1 MKQFQRTAIAV
12 GAAQFVLM
20 ASGAMF
26 AHSAFADDTTK
37 KDDKS
42 ETNTVVVVGQRAAL
56 ESAAMRKKNA
66 DEVVDSIVADD
77 IGKLPDKSVTEVLQ
91 RVVGVTID
99 RTLNRIDPQQGV
111 GDGINHFAAEGTGV
125 SIRGLSY
132 VRSGLNGRDSFSAN
146 GGRSLSFED
155 VPPELMAGVDVY
167 KNPSAEQIEGGISGI
182 VDLRTHLPFDFK
194 GFKAGVSG
202 DVSRQQLRGKNAP
215 SLSGMVSNRW
225 NTDYGQVGVLLD
237 VARSRYNARSD
248 GLNISPYVPRTD
260 AVTGDTSGAKRW
272 ITNGGS
278 WTRNDF
284 ERERTGLYGALQWK
298 KDKLSSALTYFRSD
312 YDMHTTESALFMAG
326 NPATIQI
333 DPGATFGANGALLQ
347 GTIRAP
353 QDQGVGLGT
362 DARSAGRKAKTTDI
376 SWNAQWRATDQW
388 TFSTDLQHVGSTSN
402 GYDNTVGTG
411 GFMPKETMDL
421 RGSMPSL
428 TFDDA
433 DRAALVDPK
442 NYYWSFAQEHRDAAV
457 AQQNV
462 ARVDAKFIFDSNV
475 LNDLRFG
482 VRFTN
487 RNADTRSTHGSEWA
501 AITQTWQAGDQSW
514 QPLTSLAYLSDP
526 RFAGPT
532 TTLSYPNFFGGKAP
546 TPPTIIVPQMS
557 TTSPNGD
564 APPAAFAQLHAF
576 PIPLCRNA
584 CTADSLW
591 KPAPYGDKQG
601 LNQQHEKTRAA
612 YAQLRFGVDT
622 WRYPVDGNVGVRVVR
637 TDMTA
642 HGFLLLSPLSA
653 TDITKFSGVPQFA
666 AMSDARAFNNQ
677 YNNVLPSLNLRLKAS
692 DELQFRAALSKGIAR
707 PDFYQLQTYTQLSE
721 GIVSHTDP
729 ATKKEILDGVKFTGS
744 GRGNPMLTPT
754 RSNNLD
760 LTAEYY
766 FGHGGS
772 LTLAVFNKN
781 LKDIVIG
788 RTSSYRVNDTA
799 GQPHDFL
806 VTGPA
811 NDADGRAR
819 GAEIGYQQY
828 FDKLPGLLSGLGV
841 SANYTYID
849 SRLSLRE
856 KPTSLWCTPKDT
868 AEANLNRDMG
878 GCDTDGR
885 LQNYGQPPMTGM
897 SKNAFNLAVLY
908 DKGPV
913 SARLAYTW
921 RSKYLQAINA
931 YGTADGSG
939 IDGNPDSPNFGKA
952 YSVNYALPTWGG
964 AYGQLDGS
972 FQYKFNDNVT
982 VSVQASNLTNSL
994 YKTYMQ
1000 QGIGMMERGAF
1011 YTGRSYSVRM
1021 GYTF

>member
-1 MKQFQRTAIAV
+1 M

-26 AHSAFADDTTK
+26 AQSAMADDTAR
-37 KDDKS
+37 KDEKS
-42 ETNTVVVVGQRAAL
+42 DTATVVVVGQRAAL
-56 ESAAMRKKNA
+56 ESAAARKRNA

-125 SIRGLSY
+125 SVRGLSY

-194 GFKAGVSG
+194 GFKAQVSG
-202 DVSRQQLRGKNAP
+202 EVARQQLRGKKAP

-225 NTDYGQVGVLLD
+225 NTDYGQFGALLD
-237 VARSRYNARSD
+237 VARSRFDMRSD
-248 GLNISPYVPRTD
+248 GLNISPYVARTD
-260 AVTGDTSGAKRW
+260 AVTGDTSGTKRW

-298 KDKLSSALTYFRSD
+298 KDNLSSALTYFRSK
-312 YDMHTTESALFMAG
+312 YDMHTTESALFMSS
-326 NPATIQI
+326 NPATIML
-333 DPGATFGANGALLQ
+333 DPGATFDTNGALLQ

-353 QDQGVGLGT
+353 QDQGVSMGT
-362 DARSAGRKAKTTDI
+362 DARSAGRKADTTDI

-388 TFSTDLQHVGSTSN
+388 TFSTDLQRVRSTSN
-402 GYDNTVGTG
+402 GYDNTVGLG
-411 GFMPKETMDL
+411 GFVPKETMDL
-421 RGSMPSL
+421 RGSMPTL

-442 NYYWSFAQEHRDAAV
+442 NYYWGFAQEHRDAAV
-457 AQQNV
+457 AAQNV
-462 ARVDAKFIFDSNV
+462 ARFDAKFTFDSPV

-487 RNADTRSTHGSEWA
+487 RTAETRSTHGSEWA
-501 AITQTWQAGDQSW
+501 AITQTWMAGNQDW

-526 RFAGPT
+526 RFAGPS

-546 TPPTIIVPQMS
+546 MPPTIIVPQMS

-576 PIPLCRNA
+576 PVPLCRNA

-591 KPAPYGDKQG
+591 KPAPYGDAQG
-601 LNQQHEKTRAA
+601 LNQQHERTKAA

-622 WRYPVDGNVGVRVVR
+622 WRFPVDGNVGVRLVR
-637 TDMTA
+637 TDTTA
-642 HGFLLLSPLSA
+642 NGFLLLSPLSA
-653 TDITKFSGVPQFA
+653 TDVAKFPSVPQFA
-666 AMSDARAFNNQ
+666 AMSDPRQFNNH
-677 YNNVLPSLNLRLKAS
+677 YNNVLPSLNLRMKAS
-692 DELQFRAALSKGIAR
+692 EDLQFRAALSKGIAR
-707 PDFYQLQTYTQLSE
+707 PDFYQLQTYTQLGE
-721 GIVSHTDP
+721 NIQSHNDP
-729 ATKKEILDGVKFTGS
+729 VTKNPVLDGVTFTGS

-766 FGHGGS
+766 FGHGNS
-772 LTLAVFNKN
+772 LTLAVFDKR

-788 RTSSYRVNDTA
+788 RTATYTVNDTN
-799 GQPHDFL
+799 GTPHNFL

-811 NDADGRAR
+811 NDADGRLH

-828 FDKLPGLLSGLGV
+828 FDKLPGLLSGFGV

-849 SRLSLRE
+849 SHLSLRE
-856 KPTSLWCTPKDT
+856 APTSQWCTPKGT
-868 AEANLNRDMG
+868 SQASLNRDMA

-885 LQNYGQPPMTGM
+885 LLNGGQPPMTGM
-897 SKNAFNLAVLY
+897 SKNSYNLALLY

-931 YGTADGSG
+931 YGTAGGDG
-939 IDGNPDSPNFGKA
+939 IDANPASPNKGQG
-952 YSVNYALPTWGG
+952 YSVDYALPTWGG
-964 AYGQLDGS
+964 AYGQLDAS
-972 FQYKFNDNVT
+972 FQYKFSDNLNL
-982 VSVQASNLTNSL
+982 SVQASNLTNAL

-1021 GYTF
+1021 GYSF

>member
-1 MKQFQRTAIAV
+1 MKQFQKTAIAV
-12 GAAQFVLM
+12 GAAQLVLL

-26 AHSAFADDTTK
+26 AQGAFADDATT
-37 KDDKS
+37 KDDKAA
-42 ETNTVVVVGQRAAL
+42 TTVVVVGQRAAL
-56 ESAAMRKKNA
+56 ESAAARKKNS
-66 DEVVDSIVADD
+66 DEIVDSIVADD

-99 RTLNRIDPQQGV
+99 RTLNRIDPQQSV
-111 GDGINHFAAEGTGV
+111 GDGINHYAAEGTGV
-125 SIRGLSY
+125 SVRGLSY

-194 GFKAGVSG
+194 GFKAQVSAEEA
-202 DVSRQQLRGKNAP
+202 RQQLRGKNAP
-215 SLSGMVSNRW
+215 SVSGLVSNRW
-225 NTDYGQVGVLLD
+225 NTDYGQFGALLD

-260 AVTGDTSGAKRW
+260 AVTGDTSGTKRW

-298 KDKLSSALTYFRSD
+298 KDSLSSALTYFRSK
-312 YDMHTTESALFMAG
+312 YDMHTTESALFMSG
-326 NPATIQI
+326 NPATIQV

-353 QDQGVGLGT
+353 QDPGVGLGT
-362 DARSAGRKAKTTDI
+362 DARSAGRKADTTDM

-388 TFSTDLQHVGSTSN
+388 TFNVDLQHVRSTSN

-411 GFMPKETMDL
+411 GFVPKETLDL

-433 DRAALVDPK
+433 DRAALVDAK

-457 AQQNV
+457 AALNV
-462 ARVDAKFIFDSNV
+462 ARLDAKFTFDSPV

-487 RNADTRSTHGSEWA
+487 RSAETRSTHGNEWA
-501 AITQTWQAGDQSW
+501 AITQTWQAGPANW

-546 TPPTIIVPQMS
+546 MPPTIIVPQMS

-576 PIPLCRNA
+576 PIPLCRNP
-584 CTADSLW
+584 CTASSLW
-591 KPAPYGDKQG
+591 TPSPFGDAQG
-601 LNQQHEKTRAA
+601 LNQQKEKSKAA

-622 WRYPVDGNVGVRVVR
+622 WRFPVDGNLGVRVVR

-642 HGFLLLSPLSA
+642 NGFLLLSPNNDAS
-653 TDITKFSGVPQFA
+653 KYPGVPQFA
-666 AMSDARAFNNQ
+666 ALSDPRQFDKK
-677 YNNVLPSLNLRLKAS
+677 YTNVLPSLNLRMKAS
-692 DELQFRAALSKGIAR
+692 DELQFRAAFSKGIAR
-707 PDFYQLQTYTQLSE
+707 PDFYQLQTYTQLNE
-721 GIVSHTDP
+721 NIKTHTDP
-729 ATKKEILDGVKFTGS
+729 ATQQSILDGVTFTGS

-754 RSNNLD
+754 RSTNFD
-760 LTAEYY
+760 VTAEYY
-766 FGHGGS
+766 FGHGSS
-772 LTLAVFNKN
+772 LTLAVFNKR

-788 RTSSYRVNDTA
+788 RTATYTVNDTT
-799 GQPHDFL
+799 GQPYNFL

-828 FDKLPGLLSGLGV
+828 FDKLPGLLSGFGV
-841 SANYTYID
+841 SANYTYIN

-856 KPTSLWCTPKDT
+856 SPTSMWCTPKDT
-868 AEANLNRDMG
+868 AEANLNRDMAG
-878 GCDTDGR
+878 FDTDGH
-885 LQNYGQPPMTGM
+885 LLNGGQPPMTGM
-897 SKNAFNLAVLY
+897 SKNAYNLALLY

-939 IDGNPDSPNFGKA
+939 IDANPNSPNKGQA

-964 AYGQLDGS
+964 AYGVLDGS
-972 FQYKFNDNVT
+972 FEYKFSDNLN

-1000 QGIGMMERGAF
+1000 QSIGMMERGAF

-1021 GYTF
+1021 GYSF